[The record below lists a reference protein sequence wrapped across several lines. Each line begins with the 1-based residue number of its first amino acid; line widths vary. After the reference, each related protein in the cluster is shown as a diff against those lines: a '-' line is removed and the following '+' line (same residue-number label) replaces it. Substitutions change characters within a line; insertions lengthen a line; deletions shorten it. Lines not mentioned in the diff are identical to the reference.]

1 MYIRKKKNVCRNK
14 LNLNIIAPQ
23 GRASFMEN
31 ARLKSK
37 VIREGDTSVS
47 MPDSLVFASFERI

>member
-1 MYIRKKKNVCRNK
+1 
-14 LNLNIIAPQ
+14 
-23 GRASFMEN
+23 MEN